1 MAIGDS
7 FNDIPMLEW
16 AGIGVA
22 VANAPE
28 VVRSRADYVTL
39 SNEEGGVAEA
49 INRFCPKLE

>member
-28 VVRSRADYVTL
+28 IVRSKADYVTL

-49 INRFCPKLE
+49 INRFVLS